1 MKKILGKILL
11 FVVCLFGS
19 IAIFSKIL
27 NLGSTDMTREMSKAS
42 LPVVYMKVNNHNI
55 NKSYGYVSDI
65 LANYIRRPVTPINAN
80 RTLDIHVNTYGTAV
94 ASVGYEIRSI
104 DTKRLIEDTML
115 ESFEYQKEVISATF
129 AFKDLMEE
137 DTEYLL
143 VTKLITGDGKEIK
156 YYSRIINTS
165 EIALSDKM
173 EFVYDFSDKTFDEVK
188 APELKKY
195 MESNSEGDNS
205 SFAYV
210 NIHSSFKQLTWGTLK
225 PEVIGDK
232 NLDIISI
239 DKQSATMKLSYRVF
253 IKNKVHNVEEYFRIT
268 LGKKRMHLM
277 DYERIMN
284 RCIGS
289 ELENDLVVN
298 GKIVNGIVNE
308 KITFTES
315 PNASIVVFTQ
325 QNGLFSFNQS
335 TGQLARIFSFWN
347 SDNSDERTF
356 HNEHGIKAL
365 SIDEAGNINFIVYGY
380 MNRGDH
386 EGSVGVTLYYY
397 DAVVNTVEEQLFIPY
412 NKSFDILK
420 ADIEQLSYINI
431 RNQLFILLDGN
442 IYGINLEALSVEIIA
457 KDLDENKF
465 VSTTDNSV
473 IAWQTGDSVSDF
485 TSIQFY
491 PLDAMNPETIDA
503 KSGTVIKPLGFIGE
517 DLVCGTARKDDIS
530 KDYTGRTI
538 VPMYK
543 IEIKDNTGNILMK
556 YEKDGVYVTDIE
568 ITDEMLELSRV
579 VKEEAGYY
587 RPTDND
593 QILNNGAEIVTKN
606 VYDYVITE
614 EMETTYQIVLA
625 KEKTYDSVKVITPKE
640 VVFEGNR
647 SILLQNLEKLNK
659 YFFYENGHLNGIYLM
674 ASDAVIAAE
683 DSYGNVVNDGMHYI
697 WQSENRKA
705 SAKLDEISTVK
716 ITDEQALEGL
726 DSISVCLEQMLEYN
740 GIFKDADSILSGSKT
755 VFSVLSDNLP
765 EKQIFDL
772 TGCSLDSILYYVSCG
787 SPVIAFTENNM
798 AVLIVGYD
806 SNNVLIYDPIVGE
819 IIKRGRYDA
828 KAYFDFY
835 GNRYVSY
842 LE

>member
-1 MKKILGKILL
+1 MKKILGKII
-11 FVVCLFGS
+11 FFAFCLFSS

-27 NLGSTDMTREMSKAS
+27 NIGSTDMTKEMSKAS
-42 LPVVYMKVNNHNI
+42 LPVVYMRVNDHNI
-55 NKSYGYVSDI
+55 NKSYGYVSDV
-65 LANYIRRPVTPINAN
+65 LANYLRRPITPINAN
-80 RTLDIHVNTYGTAV
+80 RTVDIHVNTYGTAV
-94 ASVGYEIRSI
+94 AAVGYEVRSI
-104 DTKRLIEDTML
+104 DTKRLIEDNML
-115 ESFEYQKEVISATF
+115 DSFEYDKEVISATIT
-129 AFKDLMEE
+129 FKDLMDE

-143 VTKLITGDGKEIK
+143 VTKLITGDGREIK

-173 EFVYDFSDKTFDEVK
+173 NFVYDFSDKTFDETK

-210 NIHSSFKQLTWGTLK
+210 NIHSSFKQLTWGELK
-225 PEVIGDK
+225 PDVIGDK
-232 NLDIISI
+232 NLDIIAI
-239 DKQSATMKLSYRVF
+239 DKQSAIMKLSYRIF
-253 IKNKVHNVEEYFRIT
+253 IKNKIHNVEEYFRIT
-268 LGKKRMHLM
+268 LGKNRMHLM

-289 ELENDLVVN
+289 EIEDDLVIN
-298 GKIVNGIVNE
+298 GKIVNGILNE
-308 KITFTES
+308 KVVFTES

-335 TGQLARIFSFWN
+335 TGQLARIFSFWD

-356 HNEHGIKAL
+356 HNEHGIKSL

-442 IYGINLEALSVEIIA
+442 IYSINLEALSVEVIA

-473 IAWQTGDSVSDF
+473 IAWQTGEVANDF

-491 PLDAMNPETIDA
+491 PLDAMKTETVNA
-503 KSGTVIKPLGFIGE
+503 PNGMLLKPLGFIGS
-517 DLVCGTARKDDIS
+517 DIVCGTARKDDIF
-530 KDYTGRTI
+530 KDYTGRTV

-543 IEIKDNTGNILMK
+543 VEIKDSDGNVLMK
-556 YEKDGVYVTDIE
+556 YEKPGVYVIDIE

-579 VKEEAGYY
+579 VKDEGGYY

-593 QILNNGAEIVTKN
+593 QILNNGDEIVTKN
-606 VYDYVITE
+606 IYDFVITE

-625 KEKTYDSVKVITPKE
+625 KEKTYDSVKLVTPKE

-647 SILLQNLEKLNK
+647 SLVLQNLENLGK
-659 YFFYENGHLNGIYLM
+659 YFFYENGKLKGIYLN

-683 DSYGNVVNDGMHYI
+683 NSNGNVVNDGMKYI
-697 WQSENRKA
+697 WQSENRKS
-705 SAKLDEISTVK
+705 SAMIDKINTEK
-716 ITDEQALEGL
+716 ITEEQAENGL
-726 DSISVCLEQMLEYN
+726 DSLSVCLEQMLEYK
-740 GIFKDADSILSGSKT
+740 GIFKDADSLLTGNNT
-755 VFSVLSDNLP
+755 VLSVLSENLL
-765 EKQIFDL
+765 ETQIFDL
-772 TGCSLDSILYYVSCG
+772 TGCSLDSILYYISCG

-806 SNNVLIYDPIVGE
+806 SKNILFYDPISGDVT
-819 IIKRGRYDA
+819 KRGRNDA